1 MPGGSKKGE
10 RRGNARKRGSP
21 HEKPRDIIEETI
33 SHSPKKQGDRGL
45 GIEKVERRIQIARI
59 IHGHSSSVLD
69 MVPKDVMLAAMRYS
83 MQAVSDWVDYLAQ
96 VSSLPPS
103 EANNRLV
110 AHAES
115 EIERLYDKAGDHAF
129 KLAPYIHPRLSA
141 VAIAAGQGDS
151 PASVM
156 QQLLD
161 ELDERQRA
169 EPMLIEHRPS
179 KKTA

>member
-1 MPGGSKKGE
+1 MPGSRKGE

-21 HEKPRDIIEETI
+21 HEKSKDIMKETLTRKA
-33 SHSPKKQGDRGL
+33 KKSGDRGQDRTT
-45 GIEKVERRIQIARI
+45 IDRRILLARV
-59 IHGHSSSVLD
+59 IHGGIGSVKD
-69 MVPKDVMLAAMRYS
+69 MVPKDVMLDAMHHH
-83 MQAVSDWVDYLAQ
+83 MQAVVDWKAYLAEIAL
-96 VSSLPPS
+96 LPPS